1 MIDID
6 EYYRKIERKMV
17 GEFKSTGKIERS
29 FMQNVGKA
37 MSAGESKRG
46 QMISDILGNIERM
59 MTGQKKHGFQQNK
72 KTDIEK
78 LIEKG
83 ERDGTGN

>member
-1 MIDID
+1 MINVD
-6 EYYRKIERKMV
+6 EYYRSIERKMT
-17 GEFKSTGKIERS
+17 GEFKSTGKIENS
-29 FMQNVGKA
+29 FWQNVGKT

-46 QMISDILGNIERM
+46 QMFSDIIGNVERM
-59 MTGQKKHGFQQNK
+59 MTSQKKHGFQQNK

-83 ERDGTGN
+83 ERNGAGN